1 MYTRELRTDEDA
13 AEAWV
18 SDRVGSAERNGVHRG
33 GTRGSTESLLSDQL
47 SCYLIECCIVTADPH
62 LKGVFDLMCSRVC
75 ASVRVCV
82 LYVRAAV
89 RTDVCSCMNHIYGVR
104 FHAM

>member
-18 SDRVGSAERNGVHRG
+18 SDRVGPAERNGVHRG
-33 GTRGSTESLLSDQL
+33 GTRGSTKSKLSDQL

-62 LKGVFDLMCSRVC
+62 LKGVQQGLC
-75 ASVRVCV
+75 AFVYCTYVHRYGRTCV
-82 LYVRAAV
+82 HV
-89 RTDVCSCMNHIYGVR
+89 
-104 FHAM
+104 